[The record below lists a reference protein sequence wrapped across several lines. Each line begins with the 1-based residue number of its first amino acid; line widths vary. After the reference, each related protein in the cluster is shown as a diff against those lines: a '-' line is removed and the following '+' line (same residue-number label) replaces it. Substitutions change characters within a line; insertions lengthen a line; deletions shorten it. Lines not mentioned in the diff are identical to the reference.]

1 MSLDWANLCPKT
13 WLWPLQYKGG
23 ALPPLYSMG
32 CFVGGDAQYVVFE
45 GRDVEHQKFRYKQPS
60 IQQVLLDR
68 GLFVPQHFVL
78 YSFPTKTTY
87 TIFSFINEKKHR
99 TTTKTRNLK
108 YKRRSRNLQS
118 EATQKEEITRD
129 GRRASKTTTRKQ
141 GW

>member
-1 MSLDWANLCPKT
+1 MGGPRVAGASGHQGTAPAREGGPLAVSLDWANLCPKT

-68 GLFVPQHFVL
+68 GLFVPKHFVL

-87 TIFSFINEKKHR
+87 TMFSFIVFLLLIFGPWFLFFVYFWAMGQV
-99 TTTKTRNLK
+99 T
-108 YKRRSRNLQS
+108 
-118 EATQKEEITRD
+118 
-129 GRRASKTTTRKQ
+129 
-141 GW
+141 